1 MIRRDVIYSGRVQG
15 VGFRWT
21 TKHISS
27 NYCVTGSVENRE
39 DGTVFLA
46 VEGEEDE
53 VDAFMQAI
61 ATRMK
66 TNIRE
71 TLVNEGR
78 PIGADTEFKV
88 RY

>member
-21 TKHISS
+21 TKHIAA
-27 NYCVTGSVENRE
+27 NYSVTGSVENRD

-46 VEGEEDE
+46 VEGEKDE
-53 VDAFMQAI
+53 VAAFMEAI

-71 TLVNEGR
+71 TLVNEGI
-78 PIGADTEFKV
+78 PKGADTEFKV